1 MLELSHT
8 KIVYERGGEKM
19 EEKKTIKISLVTF
32 FLIIA
37 IIVICIMGYF
47 LYVSNTKTNDMISK
61 EKELNEKISK
71 LEDDIASKQTQII
84 ATTNNAN
91 SGNTKTNEIGNT
103 SSNNSSVENNLTFSS
118 LSGEYI
124 GDAKVE
130 PGTTPD
136 GETKVYLY
144 LYEDGGFCYN
154 NSPGLGSG
162 IVGYYTFDGNELFL
176 HEVVG
181 IR

>member
-1 MLELSHT
+1 
-8 KIVYERGGEKM
+8 M

-47 LYVSNTKTNDMISK
+47 LYVS
-61 EKELNEKISK
+61 
-71 LEDDIASKQTQII
+71 
-84 ATTNNAN
+84 
-91 SGNTKTNEIGNT
+91 NTKTNEIGNT